1 MSRFSSFPSAP
12 FGARQCGA
20 PPPSRGRVSPRVS
33 PLRQVAGVSFAAAVL
48 LGTGSAQ
55 ASGYLSARFGGDHG
69 TAANPSPFA
78 VYYNPAALGGLTGTQ
93 VTLDGT
99 LVVRTA
105 SYERP
110 ASALS
115 PLVASTKDDPN
126 YRNANTGTAK
136 LTNVLGLPFVG
147 FGSDLGMKNLRVG
160 AALFV
165 PFGGQAEW
173 ARNSAWSGRTDL
185 PGAVDGPQRWV
196 NISGQILAVYGSL
209 AAAYRFEDAHLSVGV
224 SLSGIFHK
232 ITTVRARNFDGTDDV
247 KTPSGALKEGR
258 ALIEAHG
265 FNMALGLGLY
275 WEPTPEV
282 KVGLSYQ
289 SQPGFGTTRMK
300 GTLEQQF
307 GTSSA
312 IAERTDIEFL
322 QAYPDIFRLAGS
334 FRVDKQWELRFGT
347 EFVRWSVLK
356 GQCVINA
363 SKSNGS
369 AACDLDDKYNASSSS
384 PVVQNVVR
392 NWKDSVNFA
401 AGVGYFPTD
410 TLELFFGETV
420 STSPV
425 PKETIDVATI
435 DSTRIYTSVGTRV
448 QVSKS
453 FFVAGSYT
461 NLYFVPVDTEG
472 KSQHFTF
479 GSTSKSP
486 SSDGVYKSMVHLF
499 NVNLTVGF

>member
-1 MSRFSSFPSAP
+1 MGGLRRHAAGLA
-12 FGARQCGA
+12 FGTTLLVGA
-20 PPPSRGRVSPRVS
+20 ST
-33 PLRQVAGVSFAAAVL
+33 AE
-48 LGTGSAQ
+48 

-93 VTLDGT
+93 ATLDGT

-115 PLVASTKDDPN
+115 PLVAGTKDDPN
-126 YRNANTGTAK
+126 YRNSNTGTAK

-147 FGSDLGMKNLRVG
+147 FGSDLGTKNLRVG

-173 ARNSAWSGRTDL
+173 ARNSSWAGRTDL

-247 KTPSGALKEGR
+247 KTPAGALKEGR

-307 GTSSA
+307 GTSA
-312 IAERTDIEFL
+312 GLAERTDIEFL
-322 QAYPDIFRLAGS
+322 QAYPDIFRLAAS
-334 FRVDKQWELRFGT
+334 FRVDKQWELRLGT

-369 AACDLDDKYNASSSS
+369 APCDLDDKYNAPNSNS

-435 DSTRIYTSVGTRV
+435 DSTRLYTSAGARV
-448 QVSKS
+448 QVSKG

-461 NLYFVPVDTEG
+461 NLYFIPVDTEG

-479 GSTSKSP
+479 GATSKSP

-499 NVNLTVGF
+499 NVNLTMAF